1 MPFNE
6 NNCEI
11 TIVEILKEDK
21 IDANDVFEVDD
32 FFLKNDVK
40 EIDKDKY
47 IYLSDTSENII
58 KMKLSDIYEN
68 NLKIIL
74 QSGTPIINIDN
85 YKLLGIYCGQNK
97 SGNNISLFKKPITSY
112 NKIIQKEKKEKNNS
126 NEIYL
131 ILNVDLD
138 NMWMKKYYFL
148 CTTDLINGTINNK
161 YLDIKN
167 ITLSKEIN
175 ESTTKIYIN
184 GNKYKFKNYFETE
197 KKGDYHIRI
206 KFKSEITN
214 FKYLFCGCQ
223 AIKSI
228 NFISMN
234 TEKVTNMT
242 GMFAYCSNLKDL
254 NFQNFNTSNVT
265 DMSNMFLNCSSLSTL
280 CLNNF
285 NTSKVTDMSNIFR

>member
-1 MPFNE
+1 MNSNNNNNFVIEIKLNNSTKLLNINKQRKILPYNE

-32 FFLKNDVK
+32 FFYKNDVK
-40 EIDKDKY
+40 EIDKNKY

-97 SGNNISLFKKPITSY
+97 SGNNISLFKKPITSI
-112 NKIIQKEKKEKNNS
+112 NKIIQKEKQEKNKKNS

-131 ILNVDLD
+131 ILNVDFD
-138 NMWMKKYYFL
+138 NIWMNKYYFL
-148 CTTDLINGTINNK
+148 CTTDMNNGTISNK

-167 ITLSKEIN
+167 RKNKLFN
-175 ESTTKIYIN
+175 KIKIKN
-184 GNKYKFKNYFETE
+184 G
-197 KKGDYHIRI
+197 
-206 KFKSEITN
+206 
-214 FKYLFCGCQ
+214 
-223 AIKSI
+223 
-228 NFISMN
+228 
-234 TEKVTNMT
+234 
-242 GMFAYCSNLKDL
+242 
-254 NFQNFNTSNVT
+254 
-265 DMSNMFLNCSSLSTL
+265 
-280 CLNNF
+280 CLW
-285 NTSKVTDMSNIFR
+285 